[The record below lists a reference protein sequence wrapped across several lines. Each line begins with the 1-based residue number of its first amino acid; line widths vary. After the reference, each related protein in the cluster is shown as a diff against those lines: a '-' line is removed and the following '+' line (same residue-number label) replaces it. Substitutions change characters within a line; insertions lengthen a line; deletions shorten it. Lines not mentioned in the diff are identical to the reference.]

1 MKSLINKGACFLVSD
16 GVLINVWRDPWI
28 PLLPNFNPNPKNESI
43 PIGPRVV
50 TTLIDVTTNFWNLTM
65 LSELFDANS
74 IEAILKI
81 MLPASPQEDRLIW
94 VVDPKGKFSV
104 KSAFK
109 LSQSPIMADPVV
121 DWSTLWK
128 LKIHDRLKMF
138 I

>member
-1 MKSLINKGACFLVSD
+1 
-16 GVLINVWRDPWI
+16 
-28 PLLPNFNPNPKNESI
+28 
-43 PIGPRVV
+43 
-50 TTLIDVTTNFWNLTM
+50 M

-109 LSQSPIMADPVV
+109 LSQSPIMAVPVV

>member
-1 MKSLINKGACFLVSD
+1 MKSLINKGAYFLVSD
-16 GVLINVWRDPWI
+16 GVLITVWRDPWI
-28 PLLPNFNPNPKNESI
+28 PWLPNFNPNPKNESI

-109 LSQSPIMADPVV
+109 LSQSPIMAVPVV